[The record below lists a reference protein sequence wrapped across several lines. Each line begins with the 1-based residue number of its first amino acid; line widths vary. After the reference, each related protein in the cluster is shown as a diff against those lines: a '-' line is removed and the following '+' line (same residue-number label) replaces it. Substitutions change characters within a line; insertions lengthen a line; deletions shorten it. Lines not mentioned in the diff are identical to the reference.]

1 MNIMRITNPFKVQQ
15 RQMSVDEMNQLLLEK
30 VPFKERMDA
39 VYIPIVAQD
48 CACYLCED
56 VIRML
61 RELKMSCTRKSC
73 RELDTSIKEY
83 RDANRRAMNIHAGLF
98 EDMQRK
104 SKAVYDWIGQD
115 MYIHVLQYSQELYNR
130 GVDLGPVVTKVIS
143 EAYVVRKI
151 LRYVLQLDRDFSA
164 KISSYLPFD
173 VKYQTDDNEY
183 CVRMDKALT
192 SLFEEFNT
200 PDPLDSVNIQLSYQ
214 IFQNR
219 LKQYHIGYEE
229 KELTDKEKEMYGKG
243 YCRCGD
249 CEWSSLLVK
258 ETGECKQSQRMIDT
272 PAKRKCW
279 RKCNLFKE

>member
-1 MNIMRITNPFKVQQ
+1 MKTANTFNAQK
-15 RQMSVDEMNQLLLEK
+15 RQLSVDEMNQLLLEK

-39 VYIPIVAQD
+39 VYIPMVAQD

-61 RELKMSCTRKSC
+61 RELKMSRTRKVC

-83 RDANRRAMNIHAGLF
+83 RDSIRQEMRLHDGLF
-98 EDMQRK
+98 DDMQEK
-104 SKAVYDWIGQD
+104 SKAVYNWIGQD
-115 MYIHVLQYSQELYNR
+115 THIHILQYTQELYNR
-130 GVDLGPVVTKVIS
+130 GVDLGAEINRVIS

-164 KISSYLPFD
+164 KISSYLPLD
-173 VKYQTDDNEY
+173 VHYQTYDNKY

-192 SLFEEFNT
+192 SLFKEFNT
-200 PDPLDSVNIQLSYQ
+200 PDPLDSANIQLSYKV
-214 IFQNR
+214 FQNR
-219 LKQYHIGYEE
+219 LRQYHIGYEE
-229 KELTDKEKEMYGKG
+229 KTLTEKEKEMYGKG
-243 YCRCGD
+243 YCRCED
-249 CEWSSLLVK
+249 CEWSSFIVK
-258 ETGECKQSQRMIDT
+258 KTGECKKGNRIIDT

>member
-151 LRYVLQLDRDFSA
+151 LRYVLQLDRDFLS
-164 KISSYLPFD
+164 KDFKLPTF
-173 VKYQTDDNEY
+173 
-183 CVRMDKALT
+183 
-192 SLFEEFNT
+192 
-200 PDPLDSVNIQLSYQ
+200 
-214 IFQNR
+214 
-219 LKQYHIGYEE
+219 
-229 KELTDKEKEMYGKG
+229 
-243 YCRCGD
+243 
-249 CEWSSLLVK
+249 
-258 ETGECKQSQRMIDT
+258 
-272 PAKRKCW
+272 
-279 RKCNLFKE
+279 